1 MFSTQC
7 FHCHGSGSV
16 PGWGTK
22 TLQTMPCDKKGM
34 MTLPHKIET
43 IKKEKLFLK
52 NSGDENSGTVIKMK
66 KFIGD
71 FYKFEL
77 AEERTSEPEDRFNR
91 DYVI

>member
-1 MFSTQC
+1 
-7 FHCHGSGSV
+7 
-16 PGWGTK
+16 
-22 TLQTMPCDKKGM
+22 
-34 MTLPHKIET
+34 MTSLHKIET

-52 NSGDENSGTVIKMK
+52 ILGNSGTIIKMK

-77 AEERTSEPEDRFNR
+77 AEERTSELEDRFNR

>member
-1 MFSTQC
+1 
-7 FHCHGSGSV
+7 
-16 PGWGTK
+16 
-22 TLQTMPCDKKGM
+22 

-52 NSGDENSGTVIKMK
+52 NSGDETSGTVIKMK

-77 AEERTSEPEDRFNR
+77 AEERTSELED
-91 DYVI
+91 